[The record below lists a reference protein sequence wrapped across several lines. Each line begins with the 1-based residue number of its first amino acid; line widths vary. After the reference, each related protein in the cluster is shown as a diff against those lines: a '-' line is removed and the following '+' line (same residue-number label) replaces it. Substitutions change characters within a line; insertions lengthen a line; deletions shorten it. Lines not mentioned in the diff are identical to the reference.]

1 VLGRDTLRAVT
12 KERSWG
18 DGRKLH
24 THIYFNAA
32 RAALKRDELYAH
44 VALLKKVAESGTWDR
59 DLDSDISKYLIVRAS
74 QKTESGR
81 SISIRQEVLDR
92 ELETVGWMVLIS
104 NHVEDGRRAL
114 EIYRAKDVVEKGFM
128 RLKNSIDLGRLRV
141 HSQNRM
147 QGKVFIGFIALVL
160 MSHMNKIMLEKNLY
174 KKMTMKGL
182 ILEMRKLR
190 VQRIRGHRIL
200 YPLSKL
206 QKELFQAFGV
216 PVPM

>member
-1 VLGRDTLRAVT
+1 ML
-12 KERSWG
+12 
-18 DGRKLH
+18 
-24 THIYFNAA
+24 N
-32 RAALKRDELYAH
+32 
-44 VALLKKVAESGTWDR
+44 
-59 DLDSDISKYLIVRAS
+59 
-74 QKTESGR
+74 
-81 SISIRQEVLDR
+81 R

-104 NHVEDGRRAL
+104 NHVEDCRRAL

-160 MSHMNKIMLEKNLY
+160 MSHMNKIMLEKGLY

-190 VQRIRGHRIL
+190 VQRIRGRRIL
-200 YPLSKL
+200 YPLSKSH
-206 QKELFQAFGV
+206 KEIFQAFGV
-216 PVPM
+216 TEPM